1 MTYALGRGLE
11 PYDMPAV
18 RKIARDASR
27 NGYRASS
34 IIHGR
39 GQQPSFPDAETAVMM
54 ITKIALPRRTFLRG
68 LGAAFALPMLD
79 AMVPA
84 FSATVKSAAES
95 GRAGWDSSTSRTAW
109 R

>member
-1 MTYALGRGLE
+1 M
-11 PYDMPAV
+11 
-18 RKIARDASR
+18 I
-27 NGYRASS
+27 
-34 IIHGR
+34 
-39 GQQPSFPDAETAVMM
+39 

-84 FSATVKSAAES
+84 FSAAAES
-95 GRAGWDSSTSRTAW
+95 AAKPVAPARLHLRARTAW